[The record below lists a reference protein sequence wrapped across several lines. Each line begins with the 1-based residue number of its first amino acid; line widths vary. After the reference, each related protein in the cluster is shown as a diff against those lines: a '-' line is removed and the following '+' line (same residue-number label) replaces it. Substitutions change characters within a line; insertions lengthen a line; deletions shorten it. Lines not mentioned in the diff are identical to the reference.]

1 MHNRAMF
8 FCAVAAAA
16 GLLLWTCSKKSNP
29 AAPPD
34 NNGGQTAKTYSY
46 TVVGNT
52 IHVSISES
60 VDTIRYCD
68 PLADTLVTDYETTPA
83 YIRIYS
89 YGISGTVLTLIL
101 VDTAVYNR
109 SGTGSGL
116 AGTWIASGAVD
127 NFPERMVFTSDSVA
141 VTIAPAAVCYADSDY
156 VRYLWPLDSA
166 DYRLTINRTSCSQ
179 VQLTGDSTHETV
191 TMTWNASGDM
201 TMTGSISG
209 HTAHTWYK
217 NPLSCPNDQYPDWYY
232 SEFLGPNARN

>member
-1 MHNRAMF
+1 
-8 FCAVAAAA
+8 V
-16 GLLLWTCSKKSNP
+16 TE
-29 AAPPD
+29 
-34 NNGGQTAKTYSY
+34 Y
-46 TVVGNT
+46 
-52 IHVSISES
+52 
-60 VDTIRYCD
+60 DT
-68 PLADTLVTDYETTPA
+68 TTA

-89 YGISGTVLTLIL
+89 FGISGTTLTFIR

-109 SGTGSGL
+109 SGSGSGL
-116 AGTWIASGAVD
+116 PGTWIATDTVE
-127 NFPERMVFTSDSVA
+127 NLPVQMVFTEDSVA
-141 VTIAPAAVCYADSDY
+141 FTMAPAAECYADSEY